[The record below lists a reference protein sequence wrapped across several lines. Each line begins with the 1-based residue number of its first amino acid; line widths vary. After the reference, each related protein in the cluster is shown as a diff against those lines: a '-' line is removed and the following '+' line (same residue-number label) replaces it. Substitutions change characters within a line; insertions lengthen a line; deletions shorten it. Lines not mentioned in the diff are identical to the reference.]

1 MDENEFWLPKPKLWD
16 FQTVAILIP
25 VIASAIGLF
34 LMSIEALVFAQFE
47 SLPDNYRIWV
57 SIVSAV
63 FMAFG
68 GEVGTVSNTTFIFS
82 RYIKH
87 NTRFRADWDNVTY
100 WDWAGLIVSWLSTTL
115 AMFIAASTR
124 PNNFTSWQQIL
135 AEWLVLPL
143 VLVAVS
149 DVYTGMI
156 ELGSSIGQ
164 FDMRMI
170 YWIGRKK
177 EWQDDELRKRMLE
190 ESLGITLRD
199 TKPMKPVEIEK
210 TKETLLCWCGKELQN
225 ERAYNAH
232 LRYHKNEAKQFSNAQ
247 EALDNFRSKYSIGHS
262 DFDFPTLAEVA
273 EWRQ

>member
-1 MDENEFWLPKPKLWD
+1 MDDNEFWLPKPKMWD
-16 FQTVAILIP
+16 FQTIAILIP

-47 SLPDNYRIWV
+47 SMPDNFRIWV
-57 SIVSAV
+57 SIISAV

-87 NTRFRADWDNVTY
+87 NTRFRADWDNVTA
-100 WDWAGLIVSWLSTTL
+100 WDWTGLIVSWLSTML
-115 AMFIAASTR
+115 SMFIAASTR
-124 PNNFTSWQQIL
+124 PNSFASWQQIL

-143 VLVAVS
+143 VLVAIS

-164 FDMRMI
+164 FDMRMV
-170 YWIGRKK
+170 YYIGRKK
-177 EWQDDELRKRMLE
+177 EWQDDQARKRMLE
-190 ESLGITLRD
+190 ESLGITLKD
-199 TKPMKPVEIEK
+199 TKPMAPVEVKK
-210 TKETLLCWCGKELQN
+210 TLHCWCGKEIQN

-232 LRYHKNEAKQFSNAQ
+232 LRIHKNEVKNYENAQ
-247 EALDNFRSKYSIGHS
+247 KALEGLKEKYTYESP
-262 DFDFPTLAEVA
+262 DFDFPKLTDII
-273 EWRQ
+273 EWRN